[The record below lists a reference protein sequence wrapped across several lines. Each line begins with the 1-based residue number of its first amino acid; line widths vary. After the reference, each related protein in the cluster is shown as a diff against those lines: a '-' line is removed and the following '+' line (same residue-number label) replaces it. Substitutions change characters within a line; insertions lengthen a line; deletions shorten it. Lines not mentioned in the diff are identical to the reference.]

1 MMHKLTTEERAQKI
15 LEWKETRWDPTT
27 APILPGDEDAEKFE
41 ERLPNVPTRDITGK
55 RTETTLKHKCWFF
68 RDQKYNT
75 LTVEECILQY
85 KHKMYW
91 AYENLQINWSECVDN
106 LMYENCEA
114 VKWTQEYQDR
124 KDRLLMMGYRL
135 DETPIISP

>member
-55 RTETTLKHKCWFF
+55 RTETTLDHKCWFF
-68 RDQKYNT
+68 RDEKYNS
-75 LTVEECILQY
+75 LTVRECLSKFPEKIE
-85 KHKMYW
+85 W
-91 AYENLQINWSECVDN
+91 AYENLNINWSECVVD
-106 LMYENCEA
+106 YSPGETR
-114 VKWTQEYQDR
+114 WTKEGAQAKKELE
-124 KDRLLMMGYRL
+124 DRLLMMGYRL
-135 DETPIISP
+135 TNY